1 MSYPPDAR
9 EIIRAAMDYDA
20 MREEQPRPLAWR
32 KLAIAAGITAACL
45 AGCAVALAEEG
56 KPRLVCGTQAEAL
69 KALKDRYGE
78 IPAAMGVTV
87 RGEVLQLLTDP
98 KDGSWTLLL
107 TAPADPDRTC
117 VLVGGNGWET
127 LPQGDAT

>member
-1 MSYPPDAR
+1 VSYPPDAR
-9 EIIRAAMDYDA
+9 DVIRAAMDYDA

-32 KLAIAAGITAACL
+32 PFLIAAGITVACI
-45 AGCAVALAEEG
+45 AGCAVALAEEV
-56 KPRLVCGTQAEAL
+56 PRLVCVPQAEAL
-69 KALKDRYGE
+69 RLFQDTYGE
-78 IPAAMGVTV
+78 IPAAMSLTA

-117 VLVGGNGWET
+117 VLVGGNGWEN

>member
-1 MSYPPDAR
+1 MSFPRDAIS
-9 EIIRAAMDYDA
+9 IIRAQIPIDPD
-20 MREEQPRPLAWR
+20 PRPIAWR
-32 KLAIAAGITAACL
+32 PLLIAAGITAACL
-45 AGCAVALAEEG
+45 AGCAVALAEES
-56 KPRLVCGTQAEAL
+56 PRLVCGTQAEAL
-69 KALKDRYGE
+69 AALKDRYGE